1 MPEKP
6 SNYLQTMSRLAQE
19 YQQKY
24 SELEQICRDIQ
35 PDEILQQLSA
45 RAELTTDHF
54 RAAQQAFFLWIE
66 QNQLEQDQDITRAV
80 TAVSRCF
87 DEMRILFNML
97 LANTCNLQK

>member
-1 MPEKP
+1 MQAKP
-6 SNYLQTMSRLAQE
+6 SSYLHIMSRLAQE

-24 SELEQICRDIQ
+24 AELEQICRDIQ
-35 PDEILQQLSA
+35 PDEVLQQLSA

-66 QNQLEQDQDITRAV
+66 QNQLEQDPDITRAA

-87 DEMRILFNML
+87 DEMRILFNIL
-97 LANTCNLQK
+97 LAHTCNLEK